1 MIRYTKEYIE
11 RLIDKYMDGKTTLEE
26 EDLLA
31 SYFRGKDVPKEWS
44 DYQQLFQEIERLQ
57 VGASAG
63 MTMKPQPQTGRRWI
77 SWSIA
82 AAAVIGGMIFLL
94 HPSSPT
100 AAPQGNALMA
110 GADTLTT
117 LPKEERPVKLVTD
130 TVTPQLEQSSPTP
143 PRKRSKRKIMP
154 TIHDY
159 DKAYALMA
167 SALLEQE
174 EAERQVEESRLAT
187 VKALMESMGYASIR
201 HEDGTIEF
209 IDENLIYTAYEE

>member
-11 RLIDKYMDGKTTLEE
+11 RLLDKYMDGKTTLEE

-31 SYFRGKDVPKEWS
+31 SYFRGKDVPEEWA
-44 DYQQLFQEIERLQ
+44 DYQQLFQEIM
-57 VGASAG
+57 A
-63 MTMKPQPQTGRRWI
+63 MKPLPQTGRRWI
-77 SWSIA
+77 GWSIA
-82 AAAVIGGMIFLL
+82 AAAVISGMIFLL
-94 HPSSPT
+94 RPSSPT
-100 AAPQGNALMA
+100 TAPQGYALMA
-110 GADTLTT
+110 EADTLTT
-117 LPKEERPVKLVTD
+117 LPKEERSVKLVTD

-167 SALLEQE
+167 SALQEQE

-187 VKALMESMGYASIR
+187 VKALLESMGYASIR